1 MIDALTSGL
10 LAGYGIAIP
19 VGAIG
24 VLIVTLAAQVSL
36 RHGAAAGL
44 GTATADGLYAVA
56 AVVSG
61 AAIARLLQPA
71 IGVLRAAAAVVLVA
85 IAVRGI
91 LTAVRARHAAADATQ
106 PVPTGSAARTYA
118 AFVGLTLLNPMT
130 IVYFAALV
138 VGYQGHTADS
148 ADGRVLVGTVFVVAA
163 FVASASW
170 QLLLATGGAILGRTL
185 ASQRG
190 RLITALVG
198 NGIIALLAIR
208 LAWQAVS

>member
-1 MIDALTSGL
+1 MIEALTSGL

-118 AFVGLTLLNPMT
+118 VFVGLTLLNPMT

-170 QLLLATGGAILGRTL
+170 QLLLATGGAILGRVLT
-185 ASQRG
+185 SPRG

-198 NGIIALLAIR
+198 NGIIGLLAVR

>member
-10 LAGYGIAIP
+10 LAGYGIAVP

-24 VLIVTLAAQVSL
+24 VLIVTLAARVSL

-44 GTATADGLYAVA
+44 GVATADGLYALA
-56 AVVSG
+56 AVVGGVTVARLVSP
-61 AAIARLLQPA
+61 AIAVLQ
-71 IGVLRAAAAVVLVA
+71 AAAAVVLAA

-91 LTAVRARHAAADATQ
+91 VVAVRASRAPADATRST
-106 PVPTGSAARTYA
+106 PARSLIRTYA
-118 AFVGLTLLNPMT
+118 TFVGLTLLNPMT

-138 VGYQGHTADS
+138 VGHQGGAADS
-148 ADGRVLVGTVFVVAA
+148 TSSLLLVGAVFVAAA

-170 QLLLATGGAILGRTL
+170 QVLLASGGALLGRTL
-185 ASQRG
+185 ASPRG
-190 RLITALVG
+190 RLVTALVG
-198 NGIIALLAIR
+198 NGIIGLLAIR

>member
-1 MIDALTSGL
+1 MIEALTSGL

-61 AAIARLLQPA
+61 AAIARLLQPT

-118 AFVGLTLLNPMT
+118 VFVGLTLLNPMT

-170 QLLLATGGAILGRTL
+170 QLLLATGGAILGRVLT
-185 ASQRG
+185 SPRG

-198 NGIIALLAIR
+198 NGIIGLLAVR

>member
-24 VLIVTLAAQVSL
+24 VLVVTLSARVSL

-44 GTATADGLYAVA
+44 GVATADGLYALA
-56 AVVSG
+56 AVVGG
-61 AAIARLLQPA
+61 AAIARLLSPA
-71 IGVLRAAAAVVLVA
+71 VGVLQAAAAVVLAA

-91 LTAVRARHAAADATQ
+91 VVAVRARRAPADTARSA
-106 PVPTGSAARTYA
+106 PTGTLTRTYA

-138 VGYQGHTADS
+138 VGYQGDAMGAS
-148 ADGRVLVGTVFVVAA
+148 SSPALVGAVFVGAA

-170 QLLLATGGAILGRTL
+170 QLLLASGGAILGRTL
-185 ASQRG
+185 ASPRG